1 MAYMELEISRVA
13 ALAGDDARARMLVAL
28 MDGRALPASSLAL
41 VARVSPQT
49 TSAHLSKLVNGNLLA
64 VEPQGKHRYYRLASP
79 KVASLIEVL
88 SVVAPLPAA
97 FRTDSADAR
106 VLRFAR
112 SCYMHLAGWVGVEIN
127 QAAQRLRLWVPS
139 REKEYQMTE
148 KGTDWLQQLGIHV
161 NTARRGFARACLDWT
176 ERRHHVAGPLGT
188 LLFKRFLELGWIAR
202 IHDGRAVRLT
212 HRGRL
217 ELEQQL
223 RLRLHR
229 T

>member
-79 KVASLIEVL
+79 KVASLIEAL
-88 SVVAPLPAA
+88 SVVAPVPAA
-97 FRTDSADAR
+97 LHSESADAQ

-112 SCYMHLAGWVGVEIN
+112 SCYMHLAGRVGVEVN
-127 QAAQRLRLWVPS
+127 HAAQRLGLWVPS
-139 REKEYQMTE
+139 RSKEYKVTE
-148 KGTDWLQQLGIHV
+148 KGMDWLQQLGIHS
-161 NTARRGFARACLDWT
+161 TARRGFARACLDWT